1 MDWIEGAENLQLRCF
16 DRCALISASHTNSDI
31 FETAICFLLIRA
43 CGRGPK
49 PLWRTSEDTVLDQL
63 PAILNRSRCG
73 VPSWQGWRVQFL
85 AEYSRK
91 SSALCF
97 IAWCIFACLH
107 SAWCLFDGG
116 PFRASSLYHGSYSF
130 DTVYIFGF
138 DLPPSTFRLID
149 LFTAFS
155 TFDMDQ

>member
-85 AEYSRK
+85 AEYLRK

-97 IAWCIFACLH
+97 IAWCICACCIPRDAFLMVAL
-107 SAWCLFDGG
+107 SVLL
-116 PFRASSLYHGSYSF
+116 PFTIALSF